1 MPHPCIFCDIANG
14 HARFHPVW
22 SDDSHLSF
30 LSIFPNTP
38 GFTVVIPKQ
47 HLPSNLFANKAA
59 DQIKLMRA
67 CHATQQRL
75 CRAFPDIDR
84 CALVFEGFGI
94 DHLHGKLIPLHGT
107 RQEAW
112 SPILSQHNTY
122 TKQYEGYVTSHDGPR
137 ADDEVLAALATR
149 IRSA

>member
-30 LSIFPNTP
+30 
-38 GFTVVIPKQ
+38 
-47 HLPSNLFANKAA
+47 
-59 DQIKLMRA
+59 
-67 CHATQQRL
+67 
-75 CRAFPDIDR
+75 
-84 CALVFEGFGI
+84 
-94 DHLHGKLIPLHGT
+94 
-107 RQEAW
+107 
-112 SPILSQHNTY
+112 
-122 TKQYEGYVTSHDGPR
+122 DGPR